1 MIGQPILAADGQ
13 QKIDPQ
19 RHDGFL
25 DCGPW
30 LLVGGQSLIESA
42 LYCVDQPS
50 SCLVAKFKIPK
61 KKFQHLH
68 GELNLDEIK
77 NALHSLPVNRETN
90 LMNLIRP

>member
-1 MIGQPILAADGQ
+1 LIGQPILAADGQ

-42 LYCVDQPS
+42 LYCVDQP
-50 SCLVAKFKIPK
+50 LVAKFKISK
-61 KKFQHLH
+61 KKIPAPAWRLKSRRNKKRDLQTSSVIYFV
-68 GELNLDEIK
+68 I
-77 NALHSLPVNRETN
+77 SLR
-90 LMNLIRP
+90 LILQM

>member
-1 MIGQPILAADGQ
+1 LIGQPILAADGQ

-61 KKFQHLH
+61 KKIPTPAWRIKSRRNKKRIAQFACKSRDESN
-68 GELNLDEIK
+68 ELN
-77 NALHSLPVNRETN
+77 
-90 LMNLIRP
+90 

>member
-1 MIGQPILAADGQ
+1 LIGQPILAADGQ

-42 LYCVDQPS
+42 LYCVDQL
-50 SCLVAKFKIPK
+50 LVAKFKIPK
-61 KKFQHLH
+61 KNSDTCM
-68 GELNLDEIK
+68 EN
-77 NALHSLPVNRETN
+77 
-90 LMNLIRP
+90 